1 MKTAI
6 VMSLLIVIWV
16 VLISNAQATEMPD
29 LAKKLGCA
37 GCHAIDKKV
46 VGPAWQD
53 VSNKYKSTK
62 TYSFSGKDYP
72 VEEGVLMKVSKGG
85 AGNWGTMAMPAQDA
99 SGKKQAEMKELIKF
113 ILGIAK

>member
-1 MKTAI
+1 MKIIIA
-6 VMSLLIVIWV
+6 IVIWGA
-16 VLISNAQATEMPD
+16 LISNSVSAEMPD

-53 VSNKYKSTK
+53 VSNKYKGTK
-62 TYSFSGKDYP
+62 TYSFASKEYP
-72 VEEGVLMKVSKGG
+72 LEEGLLMKVSKGG

-99 SGKKQAEMKELIKF
+99 SHKKQAEMKELIKF